1 MVSGNALTME
11 QKEFILAQIPTT
23 FIGEIARELK
33 DKKGQSLNKFTV
45 SKFLRTTYEKR
56 RKELIEDNVPY
67 PLADAQSYSE
77 IYEGKKE

>member
-1 MVSGNALTME
+1 MVSGNALTDE

-56 RKELIEDNVPY
+56 RKELIEEDISFPI
-67 PLADAQSYSE
+67 ADKRAYE
-77 IYEGKKE
+77 EVYEGKK